1 MTLKQKIIYGMKT
14 VVETQQK
21 IATEVHLTRSDEID
35 LLFLT
40 PDEVGNALFE
50 IINGEKGPRGLTRLV
65 GLKIVW
71 DAEKFEVR

>member
-1 MTLKQKIIYGMKT
+1 MSLKQKIIDGMKA
-14 VVETQQK
+14 VVETQKK

-40 PDEVGNALFE
+40 RDEIGNAVFE
-50 IINGEKGPRGLTRLV
+50 IINGEKGPRGLPRLL